1 MTVKYLKFISCLV
14 LITGSYCLPLA
25 AKISVKSLPIQL
37 ESCERGEC
45 VDHFKEY
52 KTLARYGHS
61 DAMYTL
67 AEMYR
72 LGYGTESDMRL
83 STKWYRRAAK
93 LGNPFAQYKAA
104 ILYLQEGENQDIDK
118 AMRYLRDAN
127 RADLNEAAHLLGM
140 LYVEGELVEKDK
152 VKAKDYLT
160 KAYEAGHEP
169 TLNLLAE
176 VSEVALEV
184 KRQAKVAPVTPK
196 SQAAPTDEMEVI
208 EVHAPSLEEVFS
220 YHIAT
225 LRARVPDGISSTGTS
240 LRGRT
245 CGEMISCNTQED
257 RERIRDFLM
266 STW

>member
-1 MTVKYLKFISCLV
+1 MTLKYSGFFSCIA
-14 LITGSYCLPLA
+14 LIASCVCLPLA
-25 AKISVKSLPIQL
+25 AEISVKPLPTQL

-45 VDHFKEY
+45 IDHFKEY

-72 LGYGTESDMRL
+72 LGHGTQVDMER

-104 ILYLQEGENQDIDK
+104 ILYLQDGENRDIDK

-127 RADLNEAAHLLGM
+127 RGDLNEAAHLLGM
-140 LYVEGELVEKDK
+140 LYIEGELVEKDK
-152 VKAKDYLT
+152 EKAKAYLI

-176 VSEVALEV
+176 ASEVALEV
-184 KRQAKVAPVTPK
+184 KRQAEVQPVKETAR
-196 SQAAPTDEMEVI
+196 QAPTDDMEVI
-208 EVHAPSLEEVFS
+208 EVRAPSIEEVFS

-225 LRARVPDGISSTGTS
+225 MRGGVPDAVSGTGTS

-245 CGEMISCNTQED
+245 CGEMISCNSQSD